1 MRKAHSENFWFI
13 NRFKSFRH
21 AFIGF
26 WTLLKTQQ
34 SAWCHAASTVA
45 VVAAGLCYGLSQSEW
60 CWLVLAM
67 AAVWSAEA
75 FNTSIEFLADIVSPD
90 FHPLIKKA
98 KDVAAAAVLV
108 TVIAALVI
116 GALTLGPYIS
126 AHINS
131 VAQDLPERR
140 IENSQPQ

>member
-13 NRFKSFRH
+13 NRFKSFRY

-34 SAWCHAASTVA
+34 SAWCHAVLTA
-45 VVAAGLCYGLSQSEW
+45 VVVVVGLCYGLSQSEW
-60 CWLVLAM
+60 CWLILAM

-75 FNTSIEFLADIVSPD
+75 LNTSIEFLADVVSPE
-90 FHPLIKKA
+90 FHPLIKRS
-98 KDVAAAAVLV
+98 KDLAAAAVLA
-108 TVIAALVI
+108 TLIAALAI
-116 GALTLGPYIS
+116 GILTLGPYIS

-131 VAQDLPERR
+131 VAQGLPERR
-140 IENSQPQ
+140 IENSHPQ